1 MLIIFKCNILDQ
13 RSLIVPAVIYY
24 GYLFVNCV
32 PKRFVDLSSTNPL
45 DVLPVKDRYRW
56 KDLKWN
62 LLSSVHGCIILNAI
76 IDFTAN
82 TFCILGIS
90 KVGSGLF
97 QIIYSSVPI
106 WTALE
111 SRLFMGKKLTWK
123 QWIGIITVTGGLG
136 LTSVQSNLNGG
147 GNYLVGI
154 FFCLMGA
161 VTYALVYVLG
171 EYIQTIET
179 VNPQDICYKTGQ
191 YCCSFHVFY
200 MIVYVVPNFDDIIT
214 KNVRLANGTFT
225 VYIKYTKF

>member
-1 MLIIFKCNILDQ
+1 MALA
-13 RSLIVPAVIYY
+13 SA
-24 GYLFVNCV
+24 
-32 PKRFVDLSSTNPL
+32 NPI
-45 DVLPVKDRYRW
+45 DTLPVKDRYRW
-56 KDLKWN
+56 KDLNWN
-62 LLSSVHGCIILNAI
+62 LLSTVHGCIVLNSI

-111 SRLFMGKKLTWK
+111 SRLFMGKKLSLK
-123 QWIGIITVTGGLG
+123 QWIGIITVTAGLG
-136 LTSVQSNLNGG
+136 LTSIQSKLNS
-147 GNYLVGI
+147 GNYFIGI

-161 VTYALVYVLG
+161 ITYALVYVLG

-179 VNPQDICYKTGQ
+179 VNPQDICLKTGQ

-200 MIVYVVPNFDDIIT
+200 LIVYVIPNYDEIIV
-214 KNVRLANGTFT
+214 KNVRLAHGTAI
-225 VYIKYTKF
+225 V